1 MTKEKGLN
9 NNEHMVIGGIV
20 DLVRNFV
27 YIITSINIFLS
38 EWIASYQ
45 GSLLVQMVCYRVTSQ
60 NDTVKPVL

>member
-1 MTKEKGLN
+1 MTKEKWLN

-20 DLVRNFV
+20 DLVLNFV
-27 YIITSINIFLS
+27 YITTSVNIFLS

-45 GSLLVQMVCYRVTSQ
+45 GSLLVQMVCYHVTSQ

>member
-20 DLVRNFV
+20 DLVLNFV
-27 YIITSINIFLS
+27 YITTSVNIFLS

-45 GSLLVQMVCYRVTSQ
+45 GSLLVQMVCYHVTSQ